1 MSLGWSGQ
9 WRTSAMG
16 TRTWSV
22 NSQCSEPASLRLWLT
37 VPVQS
42 QHGIP
47 KQQQKKHKKP
57 SLPLPPHSFLWKRW
71 GAILQLCAG
80 SDLQA
85 GSSSL
90 RTLYLRDAGCL
101 GRTIT
106 ELVMKQ
112 KRHFFQKGNATAL
125 LNCFKKKKIEE
136 EHQVRLGAA
145 VQSMVLTCKLSKQKR
160 VWMETWY
167 QRSWIFF
174 DFGSSYSFVSEFRFS
189 AESFLLLLFPQ
200 WLSRLLHFSQL
211 CVTPE
216 QVCAHRKQWK
226 QLVTSSGRGGCA
238 LCAEPWW
245 RYSLEKQLRARCGR
259 DGASVEP
266 HILIGP
272 TEGETGKHLCASFPP
287 ALSLARQKAEWGWK
301 SQCQEPR
308 LCVLCFHLVW
318 YWHSME

>member
-57 SLPLPPHSFLWKRW
+57 SLPLPPHSFLWESW

-125 LNCFKKKKIEE
+125 LNCLKKKKIEE

-174 DFGSSYSFVSEFRFS
+174 DFWE
-189 AESFLLLLFPQ
+189 LLLICVWIQVQRWVIPSAPLPPVTFQAASFFP
-200 WLSRLLHFSQL
+200 
-211 CVTPE
+211 
-216 QVCAHRKQWK
+216 AM
-226 QLVTSSGRGGCA
+226 
-238 LCAEPWW
+238 
-245 RYSLEKQLRARCGR
+245 RYSRASLCSPQAVKTACDFLGKRRMCSVCWALMAILLGEAAQGKVWER
-259 DGASVEP
+259 WSISGATHTDRS
-266 HILIGP
+266 HWRGDW
-272 TEGETGKHLCASFPP
+272 ETFVC
-287 ALSLARQKAEWGWK
+287 
-301 SQCQEPR
+301 
-308 LCVLCFHLVW
+308 
-318 YWHSME
+318 

>member
-57 SLPLPPHSFLWKRW
+57 SLPLPPHSFLWESW
-71 GAILQLCAG
+71 GAILQVCAG

-125 LNCFKKKKIEE
+125 LNCLKKKKDRRGTPG
-136 EHQVRLGAA
+136 QV
-145 VQSMVLTCKLSKQKR
+145 
-160 VWMETWY
+160 
-167 QRSWIFF
+167 
-174 DFGSSYSFVSEFRFS
+174 GSSS
-189 AESFLLLLFPQ
+189 AIN
-200 WLSRLLHFSQL
+200 
-211 CVTPE
+211 
-216 QVCAHRKQWK
+216 
-226 QLVTSSGRGGCA
+226 G
-238 LCAEPWW
+238 
-245 RYSLEKQLRARCGR
+245 
-259 DGASVEP
+259 P
-266 HILIGP
+266 HL
-272 TEGETGKHLCASFPP
+272 
-287 ALSLARQKAEWGWK
+287 
-301 SQCQEPR
+301 
-308 LCVLCFHLVW
+308 
-318 YWHSME
+318 